1 MKFYLLLVYVTVALV
16 AFYYLTVFL
25 HIFFGI
31 FGENVKENRVFIPFY
46 GWIKGIKNDKQK
58 EEEAEA
64 AALSAIAEQNK
75 KTKKKTKTVKK
86 KKAET
91 PDDKNDNE

>member
-31 FGENVKENRVFIPFY
+31 FGEKVEENRVFIPFY
-46 GWIKGIKNDKQK
+46 GWIKGIKHSKQK
-58 EEEAEA
+58 EGEVEASM
-64 AALSAIAEQNK
+64 SAISEQK
-75 KTKKKTKTVKK
+75 QKTKKNTKTVKK
-86 KKAET
+86 KKSET
-91 PDDKNDNE
+91 LDDKNDNE